1 MDGGRTEIPHHRLLA
16 AGEQRE
22 AAELV
27 ALPFADLGARDVA
40 NVVDVEEKQGAEE
53 QAAKP
58 EGEEEAQAAAPTP
71 EEEKKKKL
79 MQLLNSLDPGDT
91 NLQLQ
96 QALEKMPETY
106 IEKEW

>member
-1 MDGGRTEIPHHRLLA
+1 
-16 AGEQRE
+16 
-22 AAELV
+22 
-27 ALPFADLGARDVA
+27 
-40 NVVDVEEKQGAEE
+40 
-53 QAAKP
+53 
-58 EGEEEAQAAAPTP
+58 
-71 EEEKKKKL
+71 